1 MFKKKVVPLAPE
13 EEQEEAPP
21 PITLAVENTAGDP
34 SQLFKDILLNLCK
47 EEGSDGLAKNWKEA
61 RLQYSLAVSQGAET
75 LSTELEEKNRAIE
88 KARIKAEKK
97 KEKEHRSSS
106 PARRS
111 PSPQRPF
118 PGEHSS
124 SSPATVRRLLVPQT
138 TCAAPQRSD
147 ELGCH
152 EAGPYFRKGAMFYRD
167 AMFQFYFGEC
177 FLLGDGLST
186 NDEMARSWFEKAAA
200 QGYPPAECKLG
211 TMMVQGRGGSR
222 DIPAGY
228 QLWEKASAAKEP
240 NAASNLLALAE
251 AATTTEL
258 F

>member
-1 MFKKKVVPLAPE
+1 MFKKKVAPLAPE
-13 EEQEEAPP
+13 EEHEEAPP

-47 EEGSDGLAKNWKEA
+47 EEGSDGLAKNWEEA

-97 KEKEHRSSS
+97 KEKEHRAAS
-106 PARRS
+106 PTRRS

-124 SSPATVRRLLVPQT
+124 SSSPATARRLLPQS
-138 TCAAPQRSD
+138 AAPRSD

-167 AMFQFYFGEC
+167 PMFQFYFGEC

-186 NDEMARSWFEKAAA
+186 NDKMARSWFEKAAA

-211 TMMVQGRGGSR
+211 TMMVQGRGGPR

-228 QLWEKASAAKEP
+228 QLWEKASAAKES
-240 NAASNLLALAE
+240 NAASNLLALA
-251 AATTTEL
+251 AAVTTTEL